1 MCLEEIMVKYVQMAV
16 DKLME
21 SSRTQGFESFKN
33 SMKEIFHKGVGE
45 AFDELKDGFKN
56 EEQDVMAWIQYN
68 LTEYN
73 KAQVPPNQ
81 QMIAMMKTQQQMAM
95 VKGAYQSYLDG
106 KKKPEEAPVAVP
118 V

>member
-1 MCLEEIMVKYVQMAV
+1 MCLEEIMVNYAKVAI

-21 SSRTQGFESFKN
+21 SSRNQGFDSFKE

-45 AFDELKDGFKN
+45 AFDELKGGFKN
-56 EEQDVMAWIQYN
+56 EDQDVMAWIQYN

-73 KAQVPPNQ
+73 KSQVPPNQ

-95 VKGAYQSYLDG
+95 VKQAY
-106 KKKPEEAPVAVP
+106 
-118 V
+118 

>member
-1 MCLEEIMVKYVQMAV
+1 
-16 DKLME
+16 
-21 SSRTQGFESFKN
+21 
-33 SMKEIFHKGVGE
+33 MKSVFHLGVGE

-73 KAQVPPNQ
+73 KSQVPPNQ

-95 VKGAYQSYLDG
+95 VKGAYQSYLDE
-106 KKKPEEAPVAVP
+106 KKKPQEVSQAPVATAP